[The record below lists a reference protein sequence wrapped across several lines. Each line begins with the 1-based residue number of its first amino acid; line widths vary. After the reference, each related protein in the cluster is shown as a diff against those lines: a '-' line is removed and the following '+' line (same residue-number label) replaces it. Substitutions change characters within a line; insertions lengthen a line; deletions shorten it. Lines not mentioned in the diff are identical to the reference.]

1 MSLEF
6 ILDPKDVEEER
17 KSRIKD
23 RPKDEITGRL
33 ENWVKD
39 RIFKIYWGNIY
50 GNVRGRFVDGTRI
63 HTSNVEYVKDNKVYT
78 LNSIYELGES
88 QAEKSM
94 DI

>member
-1 MSLEF
+1 MEF
-6 ILDPKDVEEER
+6 ILNPEEFE
-17 KSRIKD
+17 KEKKKRIKA

-50 GNVRGRFVDGTRI
+50 GDVRGRFVDGTRI
-63 HTSNVEYVKDNKVYT
+63 HTSDVEYVKDNKVYT
-78 LNSIYELGES
+78 LNSIYELGEP
-88 QAEKSM
+88 QTEKNM